1 MSKISYNRSDAVHKG
16 GYGHNNYSRSKIL
29 VTGDSFI
36 GIFKLF
42 RMKEAK
48 MEVNK
53 IKGATLKGN
62 FLLF

>member
-1 MSKISYNRSDAVHKG
+1 MSKTRSGNGYSSY
-16 GYGHNNYSRSKIL
+16 NYSRANTKIL
-29 VTGDSFI
+29 VTGDSFC

-42 RMKEAK
+42 RMKDAK

-62 FLLF
+62 